1 MIFVMENNQQ
11 KYVLVIKGQVHG
23 IGDSVE
29 ELMTRMDLNA
39 LGGGSVKS
47 FRYHDFIDGIP
58 DSIFS
63 HPHCKNCKR
72 VKAGNGSNAKKPCV
86 YPERSGDPT
95 VEVHSYHAPHTDD
108 MCCPEHNHHAKLM
121 HRNCMMR

>member
-1 MIFVMENNQQ
+1 MENHQ

-23 IGDSVE
+23 MGDSVE
-29 ELMTRMDLNA
+29 ELMARMDLNS

-47 FRYHDFIDGIP
+47 FRYHEFIDGVP
-58 DSIFS
+58 DSTFT
-63 HPHCKNCKR
+63 HPHCKHCKR
-72 VKAGNGSNAKKPCV
+72 VKARDGSNAEKPCV

-95 VEVHSYHAPHTDD
+95 VEVHNYHAPHTDD
-108 MCCPEHNHHAKLM
+108 MCCPEHKHHAKLM